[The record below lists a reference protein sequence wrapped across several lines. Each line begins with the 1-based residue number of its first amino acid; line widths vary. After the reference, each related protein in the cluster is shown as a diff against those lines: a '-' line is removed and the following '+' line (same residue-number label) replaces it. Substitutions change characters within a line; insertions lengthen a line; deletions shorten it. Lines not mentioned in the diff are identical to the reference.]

1 MVRVRGSVIN
11 TDPRTLIYG
20 VGMRPRLLTASE
32 VAALIDQ
39 LPGWASNGTSIS
51 CTFTG
56 NTFAQVINWVIA
68 IAEVAEQMDHHPDL
82 DIRWTQLT
90 VALSTHDRGGLTQL
104 DFDQAAA
111 INQICT

>member
-1 MVRVRGSVIN
+1 
-11 TDPRTLIYG
+11 
-20 VGMRPRLLTASE
+20 MRPHLLNATE
-32 VAALIDQ
+32 VEALSKH
-39 LPGWASNGTSIS
+39 LPEWKSDGTSIS
-51 CTFTG
+51 RTFTG

-68 IAEVAEQMDHHPDL
+68 IAAVAEQMDHHPDL

-90 VALSTHDRGGLTQL
+90 VALSTHDRGGLTHL